1 VELKPGRVL
10 LSEKDIVERV
20 SRLAEEINAD
30 YGGMPV
36 AIVGVLDGCLIFLAD
51 LIRRFE
57 MPLEVVL
64 LKVKTYDDAD
74 RPQRPPEIPRKELS
88 GVADRHVLV
97 VDDIYDS
104 GATLSMLVGEIEKAG
119 AADTKVCVLLEK
131 ERAHEGVVAL
141 DYRGFL
147 IPDVFV
153 VGYGLD
159 FAGLYRNLPYV
170 AVLEGR
176 DEGPSVA

>member
-1 VELKPGRVL
+1 MKPGRTL
-10 LSEKDIVERV
+10 ITPEQII
-20 SRLAEEINAD
+20 SRLDELAEQINAD

-36 AIVGVLDGCLIFLAD
+36 TIVGVLDGCIIFLAD

-57 MPLEVVL
+57 MPLEITLV
-64 LKVKTYDDAD
+64 KVATYLDSD
-74 RPQRPPEIPRKELS
+74 RPQKPPVVPPEQLAHLR
-88 GVADRHVLV
+88 DRHVLV

-104 GATLSMLVGEIEKAG
+104 GGTLSELLVGLDKAG
-119 AADTKVCVLLEK
+119 AADVRLCVLVEK
-131 ERAHEGVVAL
+131 EREHECAL
-141 DYRGFL
+141 KIDYRGFL

-159 FAGLYRNLPYV
+159 FAGLYRNLPHV

-176 DEGPSVA
+176 DEEPILA

>member
-1 VELKPGRVL
+1 MELKPGRVL
-10 LSEKDIVERV
+10 LSETDIVERV
-20 SRLAEEINAD
+20 SRLAEEINTD

-36 AIVGVLDGCLIFLAD
+36 TIVGVLDGCLIFLAD

-57 MPLEVVL
+57 MPLEVIL
-64 LKVKTYDDAD
+64 LKVKTYDDGD
-74 RPQRPPEIPRKELS
+74 RPQRPPEIPGKELS
-88 GVADRHVLV
+88 SVADRHVLV

-104 GATLSMLVGEIEKAG
+104 GATLSMLVSELERTG
-119 AADTKVCVLLEK
+119 ASDAKVCVLLEK
-131 ERAHEGVVAL
+131 ERAHEGAVEV

-159 FAGLYRNLPYV
+159 FAGRYRNLPYV